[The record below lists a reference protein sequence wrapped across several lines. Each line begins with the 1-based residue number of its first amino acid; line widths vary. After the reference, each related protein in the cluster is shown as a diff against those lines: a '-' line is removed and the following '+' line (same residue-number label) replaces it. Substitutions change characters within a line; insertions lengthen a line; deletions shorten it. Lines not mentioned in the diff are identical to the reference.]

1 MLWRNTA
8 QGDKSVQVEQ
18 IGIDKESL
26 AHLGSIGEA
35 ASLRHAA
42 QLLNPAQVLARTSGR
57 DSISVVDVNLVH
69 ELFHDAK
76 YSARL
81 LAEQADK
88 YIS

>member
-1 MLWRNTA
+1 MKILAIRA
-8 QGDKSVQVEQ
+8 QVEQ
-18 IGIDKESL
+18 IGIDEDSL
-26 AHLGSIGEA
+26 AHLGLIGET
-35 ASLRHAA
+35 ASLRHAT
-42 QLLNPAQVLARTSGR
+42 QLLTPAQVLAKTSGR
-57 DSISVVDVNLVH
+57 DGITTADVNSVH